1 MILKSL
7 SLLIFFY
14 AVNKAFYLFSG
25 FHLPLSTLR

>member
-7 SLLIFFY
+7 GLLIFY
-14 AVNKAFYLFSG
+14 AVNKGFYLFSG

>member
-7 SLLIFFY
+7 SLLIFY
-14 AVNKAFYLFSG
+14 DINKAFYLFSG

>member
-1 MILKSL
+1 MILGSS
-7 SLLIFFY
+7 SLLIFY

>member
-1 MILKSL
+1 MSLKSS
-7 SLLIFFY
+7 SLRIFY

>member
-7 SLLIFFY
+7 SLLIFY
-14 AVNKAFYLFSG
+14 AVNKVFYLFSG